1 MRRTVL
7 LIGIAGGLLLG
18 VGLWVVRPQPDARTV
33 RATPAV
39 DETSRI
45 TVDVN
50 LASREALL
58 SVPGMSPDLVE
69 QVIRHRPYRKLDD
82 LVTRRVLGKKE
93 FARIREHIVIRRGS

>member
-7 LIGIAGGLLLG
+7 LIGIAGGLLIAA
-18 VGLWVVRPQPDARTV
+18 GLWISRSQPDAKAV
-33 RATPAV
+33 RATAAV

-50 LASREALL
+50 SASREALL
-58 SVPGMSPDLVE
+58 SVPGMSPDLAE

-82 LVTRRVLGKKE
+82 LVTRKVLGKKE